1 MKVKS
6 PTASAT
12 TTATSTDGT
21 VLAIPLT
28 AAPVEA
34 VTVYGRN
41 ALIRRVIHLESLGS
55 TPAGTTLLRLRGV
68 SGQLITDSLRVSA
81 ASPGL
86 TILDVNARSFYA
98 TGRELDYLYNLALDG
113 TSNVDGNDDDSDS
126 DFDADEAVD
135 PKTLPLRKQVAITEK
150 HVGKLKAQVD
160 RMGEERS
167 LFKAFM
173 NKACHADASGG
184 SLAGAVGSFTAGS
197 GVSSERAISS
207 IQDMLGTYRSKAAQ
221 YDDEYEAL
229 RSKWS
234 KAEKRLER
242 LKERKRQ
249 QDELDRLAKQA
260 FGPLPSGESSGGPQ
274 SRAGHVLHGT
284 KAHDRVQMTEIT
296 IKVDAAEA
304 EQQQQQAAS
313 QSADIVVEYLVSSAG
328 WKPVYDLRASAHRHS
343 VNVVLH
349 YNIPWTTDDRVAV
362 GNVRVAQ
369 YSSDTGLRGPLQA
382 VKFPFM
388 LLAGDGGIKSPSDI
402 SQASVT
408 ELHEPRKARDSKN
421 AIRWVLPLDAGQ
433 TLKWSISFEVEH
445 PTSQNLQGL

>member
-6 PTASAT
+6 PTASAAN
-12 TTATSTDGT
+12 TATSTSTDGT
-21 VLAIPLT
+21 VLAVPLT

-41 ALIRRVIHLESLGS
+41 ALIRRVIRLESLGS

-86 TILDVNARSFYA
+86 TILDV
-98 TGRELDYLYNLALDG
+98 
-113 TSNVDGNDDDSDS
+113 
-126 DFDADEAVD
+126 
-135 PKTLPLRKQVAITEK
+135 AIAEK

-160 RMGEERS
+160 RMSEERS

-207 IQDMLGTYRSKAAQ
+207 IQDMLATYRSKAAQ

-242 LKERKRQ
+242 LKERKKQ

-296 IKVDAAEA
+296 IK
-304 EQQQQQAAS
+304 
-313 QSADIVVEYLVSSAG
+313 
-328 WKPVYDLRASAHRHS
+328 
-343 VNVVLH
+343 
-349 YNIPWTTDDRVAV
+349 
-362 GNVRVAQ
+362 
-369 YSSDTGLRGPLQA
+369 
-382 VKFPFM
+382 
-388 LLAGDGGIKSPSDI
+388 
-402 SQASVT
+402 
-408 ELHEPRKARDSKN
+408 
-421 AIRWVLPLDAGQ
+421 
-433 TLKWSISFEVEH
+433 
-445 PTSQNLQGL
+445 